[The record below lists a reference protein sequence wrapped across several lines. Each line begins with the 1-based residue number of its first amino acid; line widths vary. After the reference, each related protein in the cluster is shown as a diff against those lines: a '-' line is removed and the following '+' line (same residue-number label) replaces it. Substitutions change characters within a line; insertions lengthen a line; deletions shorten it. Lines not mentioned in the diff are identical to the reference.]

1 MARQGERLATAKGHA
16 DSLASV
22 LICVDSF
29 LDGGAEMFAIRL
41 ANHLATSA
49 RVCFL
54 ALRPWRTKD
63 NKQHTLLDHARVS
76 VIALTGNPVVDVV
89 FKFLLRLSRY
99 SWTLYRLAMAGRLLF
114 VCKIHR
120 IRIVHSHSWET
131 DEAFAALKSR
141 GGFRLVSTLH
151 GHYELPHDD
160 EQSKRQLESADAVV
174 YLSPQQLVT
183 LDKYAVPTVKRSK
196 IFNGIPFQMARLTTT
211 YQPHEK
217 LRLVM
222 AARGIPEK
230 GWAEALE
237 AVAAI
242 HRDLGDVVTIDL
254 LGAGPVLDRLRQ
266 EYKDH
271 SYIRFLGYCQNIMPI
286 VQEAHIG
293 LLPSYFQA
301 ESLPNSISEYLTCG
315 KPVIATD
322 VGAIREMVTH
332 DADVAGIVLPL
343 DRSRGAL
350 SAQVKNAILEYVW
363 DADRVSRDSAIAL
376 RAAQKFQMQACVERY
391 LELYKNLLRCDG

>member
-1 MARQGERLATAKGHA
+1 LATAKAHP

-49 RVCFL
+49 RVCFIT
-54 ALRPWRTKD
+54 LRPWLTKN
-63 NKQHTLLDHARVS
+63 NKQHVLLDYARVS
-76 VIALTGNPVVDVV
+76 VIALTGNSVGDIIFNV
-89 FKFLLRLSRY
+89 LLRLSRF
-99 SWTLYRLAMAGRLLF
+99 SWTLYKLAMDWRLLF
-114 VCKIHR
+114 VCKVHR
-120 IRIVHSHSWET
+120 IQIVHSHSWET

-160 EQSKRQLESADAVV
+160 QQSKRQLESADAIV

-183 LDKYAVPTVKRSK
+183 LEKYAVPAVKRSK
-196 IFNGIPFQMARLTTT
+196 IFNGIPFQLARLTTT
-211 YQPHEK
+211 YQSHEK

-230 GWAEALE
+230 GWAETLE

-242 HRDLGDVVTIDL
+242 HCQLGDVVTIDL
-254 LGAGPVLDRLRQ
+254 LGAGEVLNRLQ
-266 EYKDH
+266 QKYEGH
-271 SYIRFLGYCQNIMPI
+271 TYIRFWGYCQNVMPI
-286 VQEAHIG
+286 VQQAHIG
-293 LLPSYFQA
+293 LLPSYFEA

-315 KPVIATD
+315 KPAIATD
-322 VGAIREMVTH
+322 VGAIREMLT
-332 DADVAGIVLPL
+332 DDGDVAGIVLSL
-343 DRSRGAL
+343 DNGRRAL
-350 SAQVKNAILEYVW
+350 SEQVKNAILEYVW

-391 LELYKNLLRCDG
+391 LELYKNVLR